1 MNAMPKLR
9 PDPMPEDP
17 YKAPPENETLR
28 QYFERCGYL
37 GSFDDLSDLALRDLE
52 QEFQASKAILETAR
66 TNPVVFMQ
74 DNKIYKRYPDGTV
87 EFLRHG

>member
-9 PDPMPEDP
+9 PEPIPEDP
-17 YKAPPENETLR
+17 YKARPENETLR
-28 QYFERCGYL
+28 QYFERRGYL